1 MTPEALASK
10 GTVADVPAAQQLIEE
25 ARQWLRARS
34 IDQWQDPVPDS
45 TIIRDA
51 QRGNLFV
58 VREPGDVIATSTAGG
73 PVTFGLVVAA
83 FGLYTV
89 DIEINGTAC

>member
-1 MTPEALASK
+1 MTPGALAPK
-10 GTVADVPAAQQLIEE
+10 GTVADGPAAQQLIEE

-34 IDQWQDPVPDS
+34 IDQWQDPVPGS

-58 VREPGDVIATSTAGG
+58 VREQGHVIATSTAGG
-73 PVTFGLVVAA
+73 PVTFGLGAA
-83 FGLYTV
+83 AVGLYIV